1 MMTAHQWV
9 GLLCTLQQG
18 KGPLGEQEAGQLFA
32 ELLKQDCPLHY
43 RVVWHA
49 AEQVQEREQV
59 TVAD

>member
-1 MMTAHQWV
+1 MTARQWV

-18 KGPLGEQEAGQLFA
+18 ERPLGEQEAGQFLA

-59 TVAD
+59 TLLG